1 MKPLSIAE
9 GVIPLG
15 EFKNNAAR
23 YLKSLDG
30 PMVITQNG
38 RPAGVLLSPA
48 DYDQLTERQLFL
60 ESVTAGLADA
70 EDGKLLDE
78 QALQAKLQGA
88 RKQRLSK

>member
-1 MKPLSIAE
+1 MKQLSIAA

-15 EFKNNAAR
+15 DFKSHAAR
-23 YLKSLDG
+23 YLKNLNG

-60 ESVTAGLADA
+60 ESLAAGLADA
-70 EDGKLLDE
+70 EEGRLLNG
-78 QALQAKLQGA
+78 QQLQAELHLA
-88 RKQRLSK
+88 RVRRSRS

>member
-9 GVIPLG
+9 GVVPLG
-15 EFKNNAAR
+15 EFKVNAAR
-23 YLKSLDG
+23 YLKGLDG

-60 ESVTAGLADA
+60 ESVASGVADA
-70 EDGKLLDE
+70 DAGHLLDE
-78 QALQAKLQGA
+78 QQLQARLQLS
-88 RKQRLSK
+88 REQRADK

>member
-1 MKPLSIAE
+1 MKHLSIAE

-15 EFKNNAAR
+15 DFKAHAAS
-23 YLKSLDG
+23 YLKNLDG

-60 ESVTAGLADA
+60 ESLAAGLVDA
-70 EDGKLLDE
+70 EEGRLIDVQTLQE
-78 QALQAKLQGA
+78 QLQVA
-88 RKQRLSK
+88 REQRIKK

>member
-1 MKPLSIAE
+1 MKQLSIAE

-15 EFKNNAAR
+15 DFKSHAAR
-23 YLKSLDG
+23 YLKNLDR

-60 ESVTAGLADA
+60 ESLAAGLADA
-70 EDGKLLDE
+70 EDGRLLNGQE
-78 QALQAKLQGA
+78 LQAELQVA
-88 RKQRLSK
+88 REGRRRS